1 MISFLFRHL
10 FESTLF
16 CLLLSLLAS
25 MLRTSATARHAV
37 WLIAVGKFAIPTVL
51 LAKTGA
57 EIAFFWPAADWLSS
71 VANEVSAALLA
82 ILGMLPAGIETTA
95 LAVWV
100 LGAVSVFTIWFARLR
115 DRAHASTLP
124 SERELAALAA
134 ARALLPVRASVG
146 LRISDTGIEPAL
158 RGIWQP
164 TIIVPAGLSQTL
176 SEAEFEAVLL
186 HELAHARRLDN
197 LAAVFVHVLVCLF
210 WFHPL
215 LWLVERRL
223 LVERERACDELVVAC
238 GMQPQVYATGI
249 LKVCKFHLLGQAAGI
264 SAMTGADLWRRLELI
279 LDNRVSTRLLYVPPL
294 LVAALAVLMTLVPI
308 AGGYCQQCVSN
319 GRKPAGRKPAGQ
331 RLDGRKPAAQ
341 LQTLRSSK

>member
-25 MLRTSATARHAV
+25 TLRTSATARHAV

-57 EIAFFWPAADWLSS
+57 EIAFFWPAAGWLSS
-71 VANEVSAALLA
+71 LTNQVSGALLA
-82 ILGMLPAGIETTA
+82 ILRMWPAGLETAA
-95 LAVWV
+95 LAIWA
-100 LGAVSVFTIWFARLR
+100 LGTVSMFTIWFARLR
-115 DRAHASTLP
+115 DTAHASTRP
-124 SERELAALAA
+124 SGQELAALAS
-134 ARALLPVRASVG
+134 ARSLLPVRVSIG
-146 LRISDTGIEPAL
+146 LRISDTAIEPAL
-158 RGIWQP
+158 RGVWRPSI
-164 TIIVPAGLSQTL
+164 TVPAGLSQTL
-176 SEAEFEAVLL
+176 SAVEFEAVLL
-186 HELAHARRLDN
+186 HELAHARRFDN
-197 LAAVFVHVLVCLF
+197 LTAVFVHGLVCLF

-238 GMQPQVYATGI
+238 GMQPQVYAAGI
-249 LKVCKFHLLGQAAGI
+249 LKVCKFHLLRQAAGI

-279 LDNRVSTRLLYVPPL
+279 LDDGLSTRLLYVPRL

-319 GRKPAGRKPAGQ
+319 GRKPAGRKPAG
-331 RLDGRKPAAQ
+331 RKPAVQ
-341 LQTLRSSK
+341 IQPLRSSK

>member
-1 MISFLFRHL
+1 MTSFVFRHL

-16 CLLLSLLAS
+16 CLLLSLLAAT
-25 MLRTSATARHAV
+25 LRAGATARHAV
-37 WLIAVGKFAIPTVL
+37 WLIAVGKFAIPSVL

-71 VANEVSAALLA
+71 MANEVSAALLA
-82 ILGMLPAGIETTA
+82 ILGVLPPGMETTA

-100 LGAVSVFTIWFARLR
+100 LGAVSVLAIWFARLR
-115 DRAHASTLP
+115 DRAPASTLP
-124 SERELAALAA
+124 SGRELAALAA
-134 ARALLPVRASVG
+134 ARALLPVRVSIG
-146 LRISDTGIEPAL
+146 LRISHTAVEPAL
-158 RGIWQP
+158 IGIWHP
-164 TIIVPAGLSQTL
+164 TITVPAGLSQAL
-176 SEAEFEAVLL
+176 AEAEFEAVLL
-186 HELAHARRLDN
+186 HELAHARRFDN
-197 LAAVFVHVLVCLF
+197 LSAVFVHVLVCLF

-238 GMQPQVYATGI
+238 GMQPQVYAAGI

-279 LDNRVSTRLLYVPPL
+279 LDDRVSTRLLYVPRL
-294 LVAALAVLMTLVPI
+294 LVAGLAVLMTLVPI

-319 GRKPAGRKPAGQ
+319 GRKPAGQKPAV
-331 RLDGRKPAAQ
+331 Q
-341 LQTLRSSK
+341 LQTLRSSKWNQV